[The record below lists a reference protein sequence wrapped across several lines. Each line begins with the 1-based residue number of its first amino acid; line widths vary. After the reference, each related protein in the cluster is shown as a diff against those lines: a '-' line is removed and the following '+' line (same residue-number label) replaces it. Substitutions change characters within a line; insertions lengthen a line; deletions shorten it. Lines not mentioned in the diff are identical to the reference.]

1 MEYCDLQTENLKY
14 LKNHREYPHNIFH
27 DIAAYGVRTF
37 STLSIECIYELHLAF
52 GIDIQSYIYLRVCKL
67 YLDKYAKMRQTSH
80 VNDSGMQVSSK
91 APAVVL
97 QKVPS
102 EGS

>member
-27 DIAAYGVRTF
+27 DSSTAAYGVRTF

-52 GIDIQSYIYLRVCKL
+52 GMDIQSCSCIYLRVCKL

-91 APAVVL
+91 A
-97 QKVPS
+97 
-102 EGS
+102 